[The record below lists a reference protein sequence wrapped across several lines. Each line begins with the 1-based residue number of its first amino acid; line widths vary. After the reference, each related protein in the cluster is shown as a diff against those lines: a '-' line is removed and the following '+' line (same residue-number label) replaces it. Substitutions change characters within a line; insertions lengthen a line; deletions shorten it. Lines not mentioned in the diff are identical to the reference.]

1 MRKDEAGPLSC
12 GVGLPHV
19 LLPLAESCWLRV
31 ESMKGSSIVR
41 NDTYV
46 EKLID
51 VSQSTK
57 PNVMLIAND
66 ASW

>member
-1 MRKDEAGPLSC
+1 ML
-12 GVGLPHV
+12 
-19 LLPLAESCWLRV
+19 V
-31 ESMKGSSIVR
+31 ESGVYEGVFDVR

-57 PNVMLIAND
+57 LNVMLVADD